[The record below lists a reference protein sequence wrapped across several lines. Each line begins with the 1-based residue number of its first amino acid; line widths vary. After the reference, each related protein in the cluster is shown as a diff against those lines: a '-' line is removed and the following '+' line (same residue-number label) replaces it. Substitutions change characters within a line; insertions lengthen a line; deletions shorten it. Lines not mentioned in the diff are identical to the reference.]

1 MSCIC
6 SRRFGLVWI
15 GRTFLFWSANSTTI
29 AVQMQSTEE
38 RILLTTEE
46 YVATLFREHSGHEL
60 PFHNYEHTAGV
71 VAAAKEIGSAEGVK
85 GEDLEILL
93 IASWLHD
100 VGYFQVYRGHEEKS
114 AEVAQA
120 FLQEQGYP
128 QDKLDKVVACILATR
143 YPPQPSNLLEAVICD
158 ADLAHLGRNNMYSR
172 ASKLRK
178 EWGDRCNEYFSDEE
192 WVKSN
197 LQFLQEH
204 KYHTEYAQNTY
215 GHVVG
220 EHIQTLEAKLRKL
233 QEKERKS
240 SKGRNN
246 AEDGAEHRQSADGK
260 NTDRKSIDARLAE
273 EKQEKKQKKL
283 KKLKK
288 ELATIRLELE
298 DQLGE
303 GEKPDD
309 GKSTSAR
316 LDRGIET
323 MFRITSRNHID
334 LSSMADSKANIMISV
349 NSIIISI
356 VASFL
361 AGTFEV
367 DPHFTFPALLLI
379 GVSLTTI
386 VFSILATR
394 PKVTS
399 GTFTQDDIKARKVNL
414 LFFGNF
420 HSVSL
425 EDYQK
430 GVTAMMNDAEYLY
443 GSMIKDIYFL
453 GQVLGKKYKFLR
465 FSYNVFMYGLI
476 ASVMAFLLA
485 TLHLW

>member
-1 MSCIC
+1 MDRIC
-6 SRRFGLVWI
+6 SRSFGLVWI
-15 GRTFLFWSANSTTI
+15 GGTFLFWSSNSTII

-71 VAAAKEIGSAEGVK
+71 VAAAKEIGSAEGVT

-93 IASWLHD
+93 IAAWLHD

-120 FLQEQGYP
+120 FLQKQGYP
-128 QDKLDKVVACILATR
+128 QDKLDRVVACILATR
-143 YPPQPSNLLEAVICD
+143 YPPKPSNLLEAVICD
-158 ADLAHLGRNNMYSR
+158 ADLAHLGRNNMNSR
-172 ASKLRK
+172 ANKLRK
-178 EWGDRCNEYFSDEE
+178 EWGDKCNEYFSDEE
-192 WVKSN
+192 WMKSN
-197 LQFLQEH
+197 LQFLREH
-204 KYHTEYAQNTY
+204 QYHTEYAQNTY
-215 GHVVG
+215 GHVVE
-220 EHIQTLEAKLRKL
+220 EHIQTLEAKLRKH
-233 QEKERKS
+233 QDSARKGDEGKSKE
-240 SKGRNN
+240 
-246 AEDGAEHRQSADGK
+246 EDGAEHSADEK
-260 NTDRKSIDARLAE
+260 NAARKSIDSRLDE
-273 EKQEKKQKKL
+273 EKQEKKKKKL

-288 ELATIRLELE
+288 ELTTIRLELE

-303 GEKPDD
+303 GEKPND

-367 DPHFTFPALLLI
+367 DPHFTFPAILLI

-386 VFSILATR
+386 IFSILATR